1 MLSSNINYHNE
12 NDKTQCLVEENSF
25 DSAKVSKK
33 TTLISPKDTKK
44 ELNKHNIIQNN
55 LQLKFDRQ
63 PKTKRWQPKL
73 EKKVQSGVNSHKN
86 LPYRD
91 NLETEFEAL
100 KPYQN
105 K

>member
-1 MLSSNINYHNE
+1 MLSSNINYYNE
-12 NDKTQCLVEENSF
+12 NDKTQCLVDENSF

-33 TTLISPKDTKK
+33 TTVVSPKDTKQV
-44 ELNKHNIIQNN
+44 LNKPIIIQNN

-63 PKTKRWQPKL
+63 PKTKRFVPKIV
-73 EKKVQSGVNSHKN
+73 KKVQSGVNSHKN

-91 NLETEFEAL
+91 NLESEFEAL

-105 K
+105 